1 LVSLP
6 AKATIDRLIF
16 LLLGD
21 CPLGAFALFSYS
33 WRALA
38 PVAAACRSRGPLERV
53 GDKPLIGIDPHIADA
68 SLFGVIL
75 YTGDAGGQPQ
85 PNALGVGAGRS
96 MPPLEPAD

>member
-6 AKATIDRLIF
+6 AKAAIDLSAVGRLSARRF
-16 LLLGD
+16 RVVFRTPGARLLRL
-21 CPLGAFALFSYS
+21 PQLVVPEVPSSVSATS
-33 WRALA
+33 
-38 PVAAACRSRGPLERV
+38 
-53 GDKPLIGIDPHIADA
+53 KPLIGIDPHIADA